1 MSTEQIQSK
10 PIPAQKMHSIV
21 FALMGVFG
29 LMALTYPIAMFR
41 VSNMEKFQ
49 GYHVK
54 SLTLDYHAG
63 IAEPKT
69 PQK

>member
-1 MSTEQIQSK
+1 M
-10 PIPAQKMHSIV
+10 

-69 PQK
+69 PQNSETLSLGSTSVSPDLE